1 MPTLAEK
8 WIEQG
13 WEEGFRQGLQQ
24 GRLEGLLSS
33 IASLLAL
40 RFGCEGLRLL
50 PEIRKI
56 QDADVLYT
64 VEKVLRIA
72 KSLDEVRCIYQ

>member
-13 WEEGFRQGLQQ
+13 REEGFRQGLQQ
-24 GRLEGLLSS
+24 GRLEGLLCGITSV
-33 IASLLAL
+33 LAL
-40 RFGCEGLRLL
+40 RFGCEGLRIL

-64 VEKVLRIA
+64 VQQVLR
-72 KSLDEVRCIYQ
+72 QT

>member
-13 WEEGFRQGLQQ
+13 REEGFRQGLQQ
-24 GRLEGLLSS
+24 GRLEGF
-33 IASLLAL
+33 AVRYHFGFGAAFWL
-40 RFGCEGLRLL
+40 RRSADL

-56 QDADVLYT
+56 
-64 VEKVLRIA
+64 R
-72 KSLDEVRCIYQ
+72 RC